1 MGLCWRLFFSDFKS
15 LSLRVI
21 DCVLAPMSY
30 FLRQIEFED
39 IGRFIQKELHN
50 VDSWVILVLLENELV
65 VRDIP
70 V

>member
-1 MGLCWRLFFSDFKS
+1 
-15 LSLRVI
+15 
-21 DCVLAPMSY
+21 MSY

-65 VRDIP
+65 VRDVP